1 LARSLESTQASIEA
15 ALGAG
20 ARRAAV
26 AFSGGKDSCA
36 VLDLAVRA
44 FERDAWLR
52 EQGLEEDRYQDGTK
66 LPRAAGEGV

>member
-15 ALGAG
+15 ALAIF
-20 ARRAAV
+20 RTRI
-26 AFSGGKDSCA
+26 
-36 VLDLAVRA
+36 
-44 FERDAWLR
+44 ERDAWLR